1 MKSWRIL
8 SGLATFALVALAA
21 PLAWR
26 LANRGPRMAGRANPV
41 IQAQLQRPA
50 AQSALK
56 HGYRVVA
63 SYPHDPDAF
72 TQGLVWEGG
81 RLFESTGRNGKSS
94 LREVDLKSGR
104 VLRKRNIPFKY
115 FAEGLA
121 LAKSRLYQITWQ
133 SGEAFQYDLA
143 FKPLKTFRYDGEGW
157 GLTFDGVSLVMS
169 DGSDKLTFRDPATFQ
184 PKRTVRVTLNGS
196 PAGSLNELE
205 YINGEIWANVWQT
218 DYILCIDPKTG
229 IARSY
234 LDLRGLLPDN
244 LRTGSEDVLNG
255 IAYDKQTG
263 RILITGKL
271 WPRLFEIRLIKA

>member
-8 SGLATFALVALAA
+8 SGLAAFALVALAA